1 VARGS
6 KLSRTVAFVK
16 IRVAA
21 MDLYATMQK
30 LQNEIEELKVAVKDK
45 DKLLQKLTLFE
56 ERIQTLKDENRD
68 LRDIIQ
74 KRDKTLYDTT
84 MQVHKRDIEL
94 QVLKQEK
101 DLDRFEIASW
111 KKICQDIIT
120 EFKIEFTGPRP
131 EPACP

>member
-6 KLSRTVAFVK
+6 QLFRSVAFVK
-16 IRVAA
+16 IRGAA

-30 LQNEIEELKVAVKDK
+30 LNNEIEELKVAVKDK
-45 DKLLQKLTLFE
+45 DKLLHRLTLQD

-74 KRDKTLYDTT
+74 KRDRTLYDTT
-84 MQVHKRDIEL
+84 MQVYKRDIEL

-101 DLDRFEIASW
+101 ELDRFEIASW